1 MKNSII
7 LIYLV
12 FTGFI
17 SFNNYITTERGHQS
31 SFKYQNFNDN
41 SSNCRFALILPAGK
55 QNHKL
60 SHHENIKSGIAYL
73 DDVSNINKLF
83 DFPVYKIFTYKHL
96 IIRKLIN
103 SYRMDIFHPIFTQTD
118 KTIQSEFLII

>member
-17 SFNNYITTERGHQS
+17 SFNNYITTERTNQS
-31 SFKYQNFNDN
+31 SIKYQNFDDN
-41 SSNCRFALILPAGK
+41 CSNCGFELVLPEGK

-96 IIRKLIN
+96 IIRKRIN
-103 SYRMDIFHPIFTQTD
+103 SYHMEMFLPIFTQTD